1 MANSLKKTRDLLKKY
16 LENKHLYILKRAII
30 GTTDWEDTDE
40 NGIDILKYNYSL
52 IDKKKP
58 SNKKITNVL
67 KIWKRD
73 NKIYVDAQTYSLLR
87 EDERLY
93 IKSYNAE
100 MFYYDPLT
108 WEKSTD
114 AVVEQTEEVDNI
126 DANDENSLRMIYRFI
141 ASIASGVRKPSDKKN
156 AIEMKKYL
164 SRFMSKNYI
173 VIK

>member
-16 LENKHLYILKRAII
+16 LENKHLYILKRTIV
-30 GTTDWEDTDE
+30 GTTDWEETDE
-40 NGIDILKYNYSL
+40 NSIDILKYNYSL
-52 IDKKKP
+52 VKKEKP
-58 SNKKITNVL
+58 ANKKITNIL

-73 NKIYVDAQTYSLLR
+73 NRIYVDAQTYSLLR

-93 IKSYNAE
+93 IKSHNAE

-114 AVVEQTEEVDNI
+114 AVIEQEKEVDDI

-141 ASIASGVRKPSDKKN
+141 SNIASGVRRPSDKN
-156 AIEMKKYL
+156 QAIEMKKYL
-164 SRFMSKNYI
+164 SSFMRKNYI